1 MSIPPAATE
10 PSQYRVT
17 FFFGPEPVEHRPDLL
32 RCVFNVKKRSWKG
45 GIQVSLD
52 IAMKHVEEARRA
64 IGFSTWVEHQLHKI
78 CQEERAELTRRADEL
93 FIQSV
98 CTCALN
104 LALHGG
110 IEQHNQVI
118 DAARFTDELRQIMT
132 EQPEQVMERIRLELD
147 LEESPDR

>member
-1 MSIPPAATE
+1 MSIPAAAD
-10 PSQYRVT
+10 PNQYRVT
-17 FFFGPEPVEHRPDLL
+17 FFFGPEPVEHRPDHL

-45 GIQVSLD
+45 GVQISLD
-52 IAMKHVEEARRA
+52 IAQEHVEQARRE
-64 IGFSTWVEHQLHKI
+64 IGFSSWVEHQLQRI
-78 CQEERAELTRRADEL
+78 CQEEQADLTRRADEL

-118 DAARFTDELRQIMT
+118 EAARFAVELRHIIT
-132 EQPEQVMERIRLELD
+132 EQPERVTDPIRLELD
-147 LEESPDR
+147 VGESSDL